1 MAVRSPG
8 NNMNLKVSVICN
20 TVETFSELNAPHPEL
35 ADVTLTVSTGSAQTL
50 PSVIRRQ
57 QPEVV
62 LLDATGND
70 EETMLL
76 IESALKI
83 APNTHLALISPD
95 QSTSLLTRAMRAGV
109 REILPAPM
117 TSDTLK
123 QAINHARSHLSL
135 SKPQETKTGQVIALI
150 PAKGGAGATFLAAN
164 LAFALSKL
172 GKRVAVLDLN
182 LYFGDLILFMGSHK
196 ADSNLFDLARQADRL
211 DAALLDSSMVKVSD
225 HLHILAASNSPEHA
239 SEISSGGLESLIDL
253 SREHYD
259 FVVLDLS
266 SMLDQVTVKALDFAD
281 NIYLVMQLSLPSLHA
296 AKRIVT
302 FFRDRGYPPDK
313 LSIVVNRF
321 EKGGYISLTDVSK
334 TTHSKIDRTIQN
346 SYSAVSASVNQ
357 GIPILELSPRDPVAK
372 ALVDWAR
379 ELVPLTEVPHKNWF
393 FNMIRHAP

>member
-1 MAVRSPG
+1 
-8 NNMNLKVSVICN
+8 MNLKVSVIC
-20 TVETFSELNAPHPEL
+20 TQMETFAALNTPNPEFS
-35 ADVTLTVSTGSAQTL
+35 DVSLSVTTGSAQTL
-50 PSVIRRQ
+50 ANVLRRQ

-62 LLDATGND
+62 LMDIEESD

-83 APNTHLALISPD
+83 APGTHAVLVSPD
-95 QSTSLLTRAMRAGV
+95 QSTALLMRAMRAGV

-117 TSDTLK
+117 TAETLK
-123 QAINHARSHLSL
+123 QAINHARGHLSL
-135 SKPQETKTGQVIALI
+135 AKPQDNKIGQVIAMI

-196 ADSNLFDLARQADRL
+196 VGSNLFDLARQGERL

-225 HLHILAASNSPEHA
+225 QLHILAASDTPEHA
-239 SEISSGGLESLIDL
+239 SEISTTGLDRLIEL
-253 SREHYD
+253 ARNQYD

-266 SMLDQVTVKALDFAD
+266 SMLDEVTLKALDFAD
-281 NIYLVMQLSLPSLHA
+281 NIYLTMQLNLPSLHA

-302 FFRDRGYPPDK
+302 FFRDRGYPLDK
-313 LSIVVNRF
+313 LGIVVNRF
-321 EKGGYISLTDVSK
+321 EKGGYISLEDVAK

-346 SYSAVSASVNQ
+346 SFSAVSASMNQ

-372 ALVDWAR
+372 ALVEWAH
-379 ELVPLTEVPHKNWF
+379 ELAPSNEAVKKNWLARLF
-393 FNMIRHAP
+393 SD